1 MISFKTPDRRGFMT
15 LATSAGL
22 VSLFTSKFLHAQVP
36 PAVPPLPPFAEASS
50 QAWIF
55 TVPLIEMALARTRIL
70 KATLPNKLLHKRILS
85 DWQDRFI
92 TTPNND
98 TLYSVA
104 WLDLAAGPVQL
115 QLPATGDRYISAA
128 LIDTYTNNF
137 AILGTRTTGNDGG
150 SFTIIG
156 PEQSSHSS
164 TDIRSPTRW
173 ACLLIRTL
181 VNDPQDLPAA
191 HDVQDRIVLQAP
203 SVAKP
208 PALTI
213 DRNAPWQDYFSVAQ
227 NLLAE
232 SPAFA
237 TDKAILQKIA
247 PLGLSANHRFDPNGF
262 SDAQAAEIRL
272 GLEHAK
278 SDLANRSTLGTH
290 QNGWFWPKPD
300 LGDFKQDYLYRA
312 QVAVGGLLALPNDE
326 ALYLVAALTP
336 EQQECPAGKSLL
348 LHFPAGQLPPVNA
361 FWSLSLY
368 EATREHQYFFTR
380 NPINRYTI
388 GDRTPG
394 LIKNTDGS
402 LDIIISR
409 QKPATA
415 KQSANWLPA
424 PAHAPFG
431 LFLRTYLPQQTLLNH
446 TWTVP
451 TLQLID
457 NS

>member
-1 MISFKTPDRRGFMT
+1 MTSFATPDRRGFMA
-15 LATSAGL
+15 LAASAGL
-22 VSLFTSKFLHAQVP
+22 TSLLAPKFLHAQVP
-36 PAVPPLPPFAEASS
+36 PAAPPLPPFAEASR

-55 TVPLIEMALARTRIL
+55 TVPLVEMALARTRL
-70 KATLPNKLLHKRILS
+70 LNTASPNTLIHKRILS

-98 TLYSVA
+98 TLYSLA
-104 WLDLAAGPVQL
+104 WLDLAAGPAKL
-115 QLPATGDRYISAA
+115 QLPPTGDRYISVA
-128 LIDTYTNNF
+128 LIDAYTNNF
-137 AILGTRTTGNDGG
+137 AILGTRTTGNEGG

-156 PEQSSHSS
+156 PEQSSSS
-164 TDIRSPTRW
+164 PTDIRSPTRW

-181 VNDPQDLPAA
+181 VNGHQDLPAA
-191 HDVQDRIVLQAP
+191 HDVQDRIILQAP
-203 SVAKP
+203 PAAKP

-213 DRNAPWQDYFSVAQ
+213 DRDASWQDYFSVAQ
-227 NLLAE
+227 RLLAE

-237 TDKAILQKIA
+237 TDEALLQKIA

-262 SDAQAAEIRL
+262 SAAQAAEIRL
-272 GLEHAK
+272 GLDHAK
-278 SDLANRSTLGTH
+278 SDLANRSTLGAAH
-290 QNGWFWPKPD
+290 NGWVWPKPD

-336 EQQECPAGKSLL
+336 EQQACPAGKSLL

-368 EATREHQYFFTR
+368 EATPDHQYFFTR

-394 LIKNTDGS
+394 LIKNADGS
-402 LDIIISR
+402 LDIIIAR

-431 LFLRTYLPQQTLLNH
+431 LFLRTYLPQQALLNR

-451 TLQLID
+451 TLQLVD
-457 NS
+457 NA